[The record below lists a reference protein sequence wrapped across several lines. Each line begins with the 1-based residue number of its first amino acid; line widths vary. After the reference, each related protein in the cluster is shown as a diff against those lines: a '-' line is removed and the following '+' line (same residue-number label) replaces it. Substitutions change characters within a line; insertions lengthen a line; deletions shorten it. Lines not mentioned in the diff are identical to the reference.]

1 MRCSA
6 PRWAS
11 WRSGLRAPPSTLT
24 VSTLT
29 VSAPMSQTAAS
40 SPWLRTMPARA
51 TPLAARRR
59 RSGRRS
65 LSGHPVPPALAG
77 RAPVRRRCRGLAC
90 CPILLRQAES
100 PGRTGLDTVEHR
112 IGPSVCRVDE
122 QPQTSRSPAQ
132 LAVGEPGDCYSP
144 PRAGPPSPVSAVPGE
159 RVDIP
164 TTAVGPSSPVTSFF
178 PDTCRH
184 PRSRV
189 GRRPPTGA
197 HQDWMV
203 LATSSGQLKVTASSA
218 GSGCR

>member
-1 MRCSA
+1 MPCAQVGIMTIWARALPSA
-6 PRWAS
+6 
-11 WRSGLRAPPSTLT
+11 
-24 VSTLT
+24 LT

-122 QPQTSRSPAQ
+122 QPFGRLGPPHSLSSVNRGTATA
-132 LAVGEPGDCYSP
+132 LPGQV
-144 PRAGPPSPVSAVPGE
+144 PPSPVSAVPGE

-164 TTAVGPSSPVTSFF
+164 ATAVGPSSPVTSFF